1 MKLIDLLELKKNKCE
16 TTFPSHSTIQYF
28 LVLTRVKLLCFIQM
42 HLLKF
47 DIAILLE

>member
-1 MKLIDLLELKKNKCE
+1 MKLIDLFELKESDCE
-16 TTFPSHSTIQYF
+16 TTFSSHFTTQYF
-28 LVLTRVKLLCFIQM
+28 LVLIRVKFLCFIQM